1 MFALPFLSS
10 IGSKAAAAAIAALLV
25 FSFGFYAGH
34 RWESSALNA
43 WKAAQSEQAARD
55 NAKALAE
62 LQAHDAAAA
71 SQLAAMIEVVRER
84 SAQVAQLRKAINAA
98 PKTRA
103 CVDSPAIRALFD
115 GLRGAGSAQRN

>member
-34 RWESSALNA
+34 HWESAALNA

-71 SQLAAMIEVVRER
+71 SQLSAMIEVVRER
-84 SAQVAQLRKAINAA
+84 STQVEQLKKAINAT

-103 CVDSPAIRALFD
+103 CVDSPAIRTLLS
-115 GLRGAGSAQRN
+115 GLRAGSAQRN